1 MTVRV
6 RPITDADVR
15 PVAEFLHAHLNQRVS
30 ADAWAAAMRVP
41 WAVDAPNHGFAL
53 YDLPAPQPSG
63 PTPHD
68 EGTIVGAYLA
78 FYSTRPIEGRAERF
92 CNLGAWCVL
101 PTHRLHSVKLLK
113 ALLAQE
119 GYHFTDLSPSG
130 NVVPLNTRLKFR
142 FLDTTTALVPNLP
155 WPSWPGRY
163 VISADPAVLTA
174 TLTGRDL
181 ELYRDHAQT
190 GAAHHVVLKRGDDW
204 CYVMFRR
211 DRRRNLPLFASILH
225 VSDPAL
231 FATMARPLSRHL
243 LLRHGILASLAELRV
258 VSHRPRP
265 SLLLR
270 GHRRKM
276 YRGHLE
282 PDQID
287 YLYSELV
294 CVAW

>member
-15 PVAEFLHAHLNQRVS
+15 PVAEFLHAHLNTRVPAPS
-30 ADAWAAAMRVP
+30 WAEALRVP

-53 YDLPAPQPSG
+53 FDDDDAV
-63 PTPHD
+63 
-68 EGTIVGAYLA
+68 VGAYLA
-78 FYSTRPIEGRAERF
+78 FYSTRQIEGRTERF

-101 PTHRLHSVKLLK
+101 PEQRLHSVKLLK
-113 ALLAQE
+113 ALLAQD

-130 NVVPLNTRLKFR
+130 NVVPLNTRLKFQ

-155 WPSWPGRY
+155 WPSVPGRY
-163 VISADPAVLTA
+163 RISSDPAVLEA
-174 TLTGRDL
+174 TLTGPALR
-181 ELYRDHAQT
+181 LYRDHAGT
-190 GAAHHVVLKRGDDW
+190 RAAHHVLLQRGDRW
-204 CYVMFRR
+204 CYVIFRR
-211 DRRRNLPLFASILH
+211 DRRKNLPLFATILH

-231 FATMARPLSRHL
+231 FRTMARPLARHL

-258 VSHRPRP
+258 VDHRPRP

-270 GHRRKM
+270 AHRRKM
-276 YRGHLE
+276 FRSPLQ

>member
-6 RPITDADVR
+6 GPITDADVR
-15 PVAEFLHAHLNQRVS
+15 PVAEFLHAHLNSRVS
-30 ADAWAAAMRVP
+30 AGAWADAMRVP
-41 WAVDAPNHGFAL
+41 WRVDAPNHGFAL
-53 YDLPAPQPSG
+53 FDDGDAG
-63 PTPHD
+63 RV
-68 EGTIVGAYLA
+68 VGAYLA
-78 FYSTRPIEGRAERF
+78 FYSTRRIGGRNERF

-101 PTHRLHSVKLLK
+101 PAKRLHSVKLLK

-142 FLDTTTALVPNLP
+142 FLDTTTALMPNLP
-155 WPSWPGRY
+155 WPSVPGRY
-163 VISADPAVLTA
+163 VISSDPAVLSA

-181 ELYRDHAQT
+181 DLYRDHAAT
-190 GAAHHVVLKRGDDW
+190 GAAHHVVLKRGERW

-211 DRRRNLPLFASILH
+211 DRRKNLPLFASILH

-231 FATMARPLSRHL
+231 FRTMARPLSRHL

-258 VSHRPRP
+258 VNHRPRP

-270 GHRRKM
+270 AHRRKM
-276 YRGHLE
+276 YRSPLE

>member
-15 PVAEFLHAHLNQRVS
+15 PVAEFLHAHLNTRVP
-30 ADAWAAAMRVP
+30 ADSWADAMRVP
-41 WAVDAPNHGFAL
+41 WQVDAPNHGFAL
-53 YDLPAPQPSG
+53 V
-63 PTPHD
+63 D
-68 EGTIVGAYLA
+68 EANGADAIVGAYLA
-78 FYSTRPIEGRAERF
+78 FYSTRQIEGRTERF
-92 CNLGAWCVL
+92 CNLGAWCVR
-101 PTHRLHSVKLLK
+101 PGQRLHSVKLLK
-113 ALLAQE
+113 ALLAQD

-142 FLDTTTALVPNLP
+142 FLDTTTALMPNLP
-155 WPSWPGRY
+155 WPSLPGRY
-163 VISADPAVLTA
+163 RISSDPAVIEA
-174 TLTGRDL
+174 TLTGGELR
-181 ELYRDHAQT
+181 LYRDHART
-190 GAAHHVVLKRGDDW
+190 RAAHHVVLTRGDQW
-204 CYVMFRR
+204 CYVIFRR

-231 FATMARPLSRHL
+231 FRAMTRPLSRHL
-243 LLRHGILASLAELRV
+243 LLRHGIVASLAELRV
-258 VSHRPRP
+258 VNHRPRP

-270 GHRRKM
+270 AHRRKM
-276 YRGHLE
+276 FRSPLE